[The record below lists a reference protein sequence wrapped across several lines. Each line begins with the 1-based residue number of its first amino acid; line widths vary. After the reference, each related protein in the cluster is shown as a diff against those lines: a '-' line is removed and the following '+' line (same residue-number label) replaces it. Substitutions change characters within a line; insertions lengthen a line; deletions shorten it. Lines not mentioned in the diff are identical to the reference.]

1 MFSGLIPLIQLLPCT
16 YKKFFGISCPTC
28 GFQRAAVLLF
38 DGQWWEALKQFPPM
52 PALVVTLLW
61 LLVALVA
68 RRKVLTKP
76 FAILLWTDLAMLIFN
91 CVYQNIIN

>member
-28 GFQRAAVLLF
+28 GSQRAVVLLF
-38 DGQWWEALKQFPPM
+38 DGQWWEAFKQFPPL
-52 PALVVTLLW
+52 PLLAVTLVW

-68 RRKVLTKP
+68 
-76 FAILLWTDLAMLIFN
+76 LLWTDLAMLIFN
-91 CVYQNIIN
+91 CVYQNIID